1 MGVEH
6 QLRQHRV
13 NFGKHIIARFAFKL
27 TDEFL
32 QRVKVKNPCKNKKEE
47 VQGARLKH
55 GDGFV
60 GPVGCDELA
69 DLTKMQ

>member
-1 MGVEH
+1 MQEHKRGV
-6 QLRQHRV
+6 R
-13 NFGKHIIARFAFKL
+13 
-27 TDEFL
+27 
-32 QRVKVKNPCKNKKEE
+32 
-47 VQGARLKH
+47 GARLKH